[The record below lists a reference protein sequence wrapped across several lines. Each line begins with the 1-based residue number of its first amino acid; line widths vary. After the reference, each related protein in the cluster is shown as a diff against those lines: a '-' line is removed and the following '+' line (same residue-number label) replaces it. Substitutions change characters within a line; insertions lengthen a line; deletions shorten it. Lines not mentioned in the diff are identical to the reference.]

1 MPQNLVLG
9 QESYAVV
16 GACFEVYNRM
26 GCGFLETV
34 YQECLSIEF
43 SERAIPF
50 EAQAELPLFF
60 RGRKLASRFKADF
73 VCHSAIVIEI
83 KAVSGLVDEHRS
95 QLLNYLHASGCP
107 LGMLII
113 FGHHPGLEF
122 ERLVLS
128 HPGHPPVLSRLTDSE
143 SFRRT
148 DWKPHSRP
156 FA

>member
-1 MPQNLVLG
+1 M
-9 QESYAVV
+9 V

-26 GCGFLETV
+26 GCGFLESV

-43 SERAIPF
+43 SSRGLPF
-50 EAQAELPLFF
+50 EAQVELPISF
-60 RGRKLASRFKADF
+60 RGQKLASRFKADF
-73 VCHSAIVIEI
+73 VCHSAIIIEI
-83 KAVSGLVDEHRS
+83 KAVAGLADEHRS
-95 QLLNYLHASGCP
+95 QMLNYLHASGRQ
-107 LGMLII
+107 LGMLIN

-128 HPGHPPVLSRLTDSE
+128 HPGRAPVLSRLTDSE
-143 SFRRT
+143 SFRQT